1 MTNTVFFPG
10 LGLEFELNR
19 VAFNLFGHNIYW
31 YGVIIAL
38 GFLLA
43 VSYGLWRAPR
53 FSLDPDVA
61 VDAIFFVVPSAIV
74 GARLYYV
81 IFNPAGCFDAAG
93 SFSLLR
99 AVAFWD
105 GGLAIYGGIIATVV
119 SALIFCR
126 VRKVNF
132 WCGMDIT
139 AYGLLIGQMIGRW
152 GNFVNVECYG
162 GVTALP
168 WRMCSVSI
176 ANELWR
182 DGLLESE
189 AAYQSVLDGTL
200 GVHPAFLYESLWN
213 LLGFVLL
220 VLLGKKGRK
229 FNGQMFL
236 SYVIWYGLG
245 RAVIEGLRTDSLY
258 FFGTGIRTS
267 QMVGVISAAAGIALF
282 VFRLKTAGPAD
293 PPFVK
298 EQDKPAPVPAAAAE
312 PVTAKAGES
321 APEDQRKSETDVSED
336 APEGRSEPET
346 TAPGDAPEGRG
357 EPETTA
363 SENAPEEDTE
373 DTKEENSDGGD
384 DS

>member
-19 VAFNLFGHNIYW
+19 VAFSVFGHNIYW
-31 YGVIIAL
+31 YGVIIAA

-43 VSYGLWRAPR
+43 VIYGLWRSPR
-53 FSLDPDVA
+53 FSMDPDIIT
-61 VDAIFFVVPSAIV
+61 DAIFVVVPSAIV

-81 IFNPAGCFDAAG
+81 IFEPSVCFDENG

-105 GGLAIYGGIIATVV
+105 GGLAIYGGVLATVIAAVIIAK
-119 SALIFCR
+119 
-126 VRKVNF
+126 VRKASF
-132 WCGMDIT
+132 WSGMDIT
-139 AYGLLIGQMIGRW
+139 AYGLLIGQAIGRW

-162 GVTALP
+162 GLTTLP

-182 DGLLESE
+182 DGLIETE
-189 AAYQSVLDGTL
+189 AAYQSILDGTL
-200 GVHPAFLYESLWN
+200 GVHPTFLYESLWN
-213 LLGFVLL
+213 VLGFLLL
-220 VLLGKKGRK
+220 VLLAKRGRK

-236 SYVIWYGLG
+236 SYVVWYGVG

-258 FFGTGIRTS
+258 FFGTGIRSS
-267 QMVGVISAAAGIALF
+267 QMLGIASAAVGIALY
-282 VFRLKTAGPAD
+282 VYRMRTAGPAD

-298 EQDKPAPVPAAAAE
+298 DQSGTAAAD
-312 PVTAKAGES
+312 TAAVE
-321 APEDQRKSETDVSED
+321 A
-336 APEGRSEPET
+336 
-346 TAPGDAPEGRG
+346 
-357 EPETTA
+357 
-363 SENAPEEDTE
+363 APEESSEAAAVAE
-373 DTKEENSDGGD
+373 DEAAEAEESGPATAAEGEAVPEEGSAAITVTAAEAEAAPEEETKEGNHDGGG